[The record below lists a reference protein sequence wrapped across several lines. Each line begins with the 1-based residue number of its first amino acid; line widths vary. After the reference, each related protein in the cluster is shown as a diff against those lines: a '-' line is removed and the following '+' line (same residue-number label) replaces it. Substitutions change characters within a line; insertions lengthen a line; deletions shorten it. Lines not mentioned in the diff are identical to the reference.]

1 MTDSIAGEDVAQN
14 PVPSTSAPD
23 SSREARPAERSVRND
38 AAERRRRRPSDEHP
52 WWGPMPADRHE

>member
-1 MTDSIAGEDVAQN
+1 MTESIADEDVAHN
-14 PVPSTSAPD
+14 PAPSTSAPE
-23 SSREARPAERSVRND
+23 SPRGTRPGERTARSD